1 MYFSHPHLR
10 SAGVFGT
17 GLASVLLFALWL
29 AAPAHAQPSAPALTE
44 PTRTLQASDAAS
56 PVPALPY
63 RSVFAD
69 LPKGVEEGS
78 TDWKAANKAV
88 AQFPRGHIDLLQW
101 EKAQA
106 AKPKEQP

>member
-1 MYFSHPHLR
+1 MFTLR
-10 SAGVFGT
+10 SLRRAACAT
-17 GLASVLLFALWL
+17 GLGSTLVLV
-29 AAPAHAQPSAPALTE
+29 AHAQAQPAAPTLTE
-44 PTRTLQASDAAS
+44 PARTLQASDATS

-69 LPKGVEEGS
+69 LHKGVEEGS
-78 TDWKAANKAV
+78 GDWKAANKAV

-101 EKAQA
+101 EKARA

>member
-1 MYFSHPHLR
+1 MFSLR
-10 SAGVFGT
+10 SLRRAACAT
-17 GLASVLLFALWL
+17 GLGSAFVLV
-29 AAPAHAQPSAPALTE
+29 AHAQAQPAASTSTE
-44 PTRTLQASDAAS
+44 PARTLQASDAAS
-56 PVPALPY
+56 PVPVLPY

-78 TDWKAANKAV
+78 GDWKAANKAV

-101 EKAQA
+101 EKARA

>member
-1 MYFSHPHLR
+1 MG
-10 SAGVFGT
+10 SA
-17 GLASVLLFALWL
+17 LVLVVHAQAQP
-29 AAPAHAQPSAPALTE
+29 AAPTLTE

-78 TDWKAANKAV
+78 GDWKAANKAV
-88 AQFPRGHIDLLQW
+88 GQFPRGHIDLLQW
-101 EKAQA
+101 EKARA

>member
-1 MYFSHPHLR
+1 MYFLPPLLR
-10 SAGVFGT
+10 SVGAF
-17 GLASVLLFALWL
+17 SFWL
-29 AAPAHAQPSAPALTE
+29 AIAPLLTAPAHAQTGAAVLTE
-44 PTRTLQASDAAS
+44 PARTLQASDAAS

-101 EKAQA
+101 EKARA
-106 AKPKEQP
+106 AALKEKP

>member
-1 MYFSHPHLR
+1 MYFLPPLLR
-10 SAGVFGT
+10 SVGAF
-17 GLASVLLFALWL
+17 SLWL
-29 AAPAHAQPSAPALTE
+29 AMAPLPAAPAYAQTNTPVLTE
-44 PTRTLQASDAAS
+44 PARTLQASDAAS

-106 AKPKEQP
+106 AKPKEKP

>member
-1 MYFSHPHLR
+1 MYFSPPLLR
-10 SAGVFGT
+10 STGAFGV
-17 GLASVLLFALWL
+17 GLALALLSGT
-29 AAPAHAQPSAPALTE
+29 PAQAQPSAPAMNE
-44 PTRTLQASDAAS
+44 PARTLQASDAAS

-88 AQFPRGHIDLLQW
+88 AQFPRGHIDLLLW

>member
-1 MYFSHPHLR
+1 M
-10 SAGVFGT
+10 G
-17 GLASVLLFALWL
+17 FALVL
-29 AAPAHAQPSAPALTE
+29 VAHAQAQPATPALTE
-44 PTRTLQASDAAS
+44 PARTLQASDAAS
-56 PVPALPY
+56 PVPALQY

-78 TDWKAANKAV
+78 GDWKAANKAV

-101 EKAQA
+101 ERARA

>member
-1 MYFSHPHLR
+1 
-10 SAGVFGT
+10 
-17 GLASVLLFALWL
+17 VLV
-29 AAPAHAQPSAPALTE
+29 AHAQAQPAAPTLTE
-44 PTRTLQASDAAS
+44 PARTLQASDAAS

-78 TDWKAANKAV
+78 GDWKAANKAV
-88 AQFPRGHIDLLQW
+88 AQFPRGLIDLLQW
-101 EKAQA
+101 EKARA

>member
-1 MYFSHPHLR
+1 MYFSPPLLR
-10 SAGVFGT
+10 SLSASGL
-17 GLASVLLFALWL
+17 GLALALLL
-29 AAPAHAQPSAPALTE
+29 ASPAQAQPAAPALTE
-44 PTRTLQASDAAS
+44 PARTLQASDAAS

-78 TDWKAANKAV
+78 IDWKAANKAV

-101 EKAQA
+101 EKALA

>member
-1 MYFSHPHLR
+1 MFSLR
-10 SAGVFGT
+10 SLRRAVCATGFGSA
-17 GLASVLLFALWL
+17 LVLV
-29 AAPAHAQPSAPALTE
+29 AHAQAQPAVPALAE
-44 PTRTLQASDAAS
+44 PARTLQASDAAS

-78 TDWKAANKAV
+78 GDWKAANKAV
-88 AQFPRGHIDLLQW
+88 GQFPRGHIDLLQW
-101 EKAQA
+101 EKARA

>member
-1 MYFSHPHLR
+1 MFICRPLLR
-10 SAGVFGT
+10 AACTVVACCS
-17 GLASVLLFALWL
+17 L
-29 AAPAHAQPSAPALTE
+29 AAALTSTAHAQATAPALTE

-69 LPKGVEEGS
+69 LPRGVEESS

-88 AQFPRGHIDLLQW
+88 AQFPRGHADLLQW
-101 EKAQA
+101 EKARA
-106 AKPKEQP
+106 AKLKEQP

>member
-1 MYFSHPHLR
+1 
-10 SAGVFGT
+10 V
-17 GLASVLLFALWL
+17 
-29 AAPAHAQPSAPALTE
+29 LTE
-44 PTRTLQASDAAS
+44 PARTLQASDATS

-78 TDWKAANKAV
+78 TDWKAANQAV

-106 AKPKEQP
+106 PKPKEKP

>member
-1 MYFSHPHLR
+1 MFSLCSLPR
-10 SAGVFGT
+10 AACVAGMG
-17 GLASVLLFALWL
+17 FALVL
-29 AAPAHAQPSAPALTE
+29 VADAQAQPAAPALTE
-44 PTRTLQASDAAS
+44 PARTLQASDAAS
-56 PVPALPY
+56 PVPALQY

-78 TDWKAANKAV
+78 GDWKATNKAV

-101 EKAQA
+101 EKARA

>member
-1 MYFSHPHLR
+1 MGF
-10 SAGVFGT
+10 
-17 GLASVLLFALWL
+17 ASVLLFALRL
-29 AAPAHAQPSAPALTE
+29 AAHAQAQARAHPRLTE
-44 PTRTLQASDAAS
+44 PARTLQASDAAS
-56 PVPALPY
+56 PVPPMPY

-78 TDWKAANKAV
+78 GDWKAANKAV

-101 EKAQA
+101 EKARA

>member
-1 MYFSHPHLR
+1 MYFLPPLLR
-10 SAGVFGT
+10 SVGAF
-17 GLASVLLFALWL
+17 SLWL
-29 AAPAHAQPSAPALTE
+29 AIALLLTAPAHAQTGAPVLTE
-44 PTRTLQASDAAS
+44 PARTLQSSDAAS

-106 AKPKEQP
+106 AKPKEKP

>member
-1 MYFSHPHLR
+1 MG
-10 SAGVFGT
+10 SAF
-17 GLASVLLFALWL
+17 VLV
-29 AAPAHAQPSAPALTE
+29 AHAQAQPAAPTLTE
-44 PTRTLQASDAAS
+44 PARTLQASDAAS

-78 TDWKAANKAV
+78 GDWKAANKAV
-88 AQFPRGHIDLLQW
+88 GQFPRGHIDLLPW
-101 EKAQA
+101 EKARA

>member
-1 MYFSHPHLR
+1 MFSFRSLR
-10 SAGVFGT
+10 RAVCVAGMG
-17 GLASVLLFALWL
+17 FALVL
-29 AAPAHAQPSAPALTE
+29 VAHVQAQPAAPTLTE
-44 PTRTLQASDAAS
+44 PARTLQASDATS

-78 TDWKAANKAV
+78 GDWKAANKAV
-88 AQFPRGHIDLLQW
+88 GQFPRGHIDLLQW
-101 EKAQA
+101 EKARA